1 MELRRILA
9 RDLRAATEK
18 AVALYGDNVLVI
30 SNDQVH
36 GQTEVIVAV
45 ELEPDPVAMRLADRE
60 NDSVL
65 ADASDRES
73 RLEPRFAPLAFGEA
87 LNDALTSRESTD
99 EEDEAPAQTY
109 SRKTVAKKTANAK
122 VAAKEEAEQSA
133 GRDQIRAREIVDLV
147 RQEMAILRR
156 DLRLGQSLAVWGQ
169 PALSGIAQQ
178 FDQALSASHAPLAL
192 RTLITSQAEEHDNV
206 QIALAKVE
214 EALIASMGQEV
225 FKGPL
230 SGIHVVMG
238 PSGAGKTSTAVKLAA
253 EAAQSHGT
261 EQVAVVS
268 WCDSRLGAWAQIQ
281 MGCSKIGVDCFRAQE
296 TSLLLPLLEEL
307 RGRSCVIIDTPGIEM
322 NRHRSRL
329 QELISD
335 ARFHLVVPMDAASHQ
350 AEQLLKTH
358 EWTSLMVTKVDE
370 AVHGWGLIS
379 ALSHRPLAIY
389 PWTGGTADGNE
400 RNAFGSAQLARL
412 AMDHLAGQMA
422 EQARH
427 AENDR
432 MGASLN
438 QVPAQIA
445 LQQIPNSPVASA
457 TGPVSNA

>member
-45 ELEPDPVAMRLADRE
+45 ELEPDPLAMRLADRE
-60 NDSVL
+60 NDSMPTERT
-65 ADASDRES
+65 DRES
-73 RLEPRFAPLAFGEA
+73 RLEPRFEPLAFGEA
-87 LNDALTSRESTD
+87 LNDALASRETAD
-99 EEDEAPAQTY
+99 ENDTPEQTY
-109 SRKTVAKKTANAK
+109 SRKTVAKKTANAR

-169 PALSGIAQQ
+169 PALSGVAQQ

-192 RTLITSQAEEHDNV
+192 RTLITSQAEAHDNV

-253 EAAQSHGT
+253 EAAQAHGT
-261 EQVAVVS
+261 EQVAVLS
-268 WCDSRLGAWAQIQ
+268 WCDGRLGAWAQIQ

-322 NRHRSRL
+322 NRHRGRL

-358 EWTSLMVTKVDE
+358 DWTSLMVTKVDE

-379 ALSHRPLAIY
+379 ALSHRPLAVY
-389 PWTGGTADGNE
+389 PWTGGTADGSE
-400 RNAFGSAQLARL
+400 RNAFGTAQLARM

-427 AENDR
+427 AESDR
-432 MGASLN
+432 MSNSLN
-438 QVPAQIA
+438 QLPAQLA
-445 LQQIPNSPVASA
+445 LQQLPNSPVASA
-457 TGPVSNA
+457 TGQVPNA

>member
-45 ELEPDPVAMRLADRE
+45 ELEPDPLAMRLADRE
-60 NDSVL
+60 NDSM
-65 ADASDRES
+65 STESTDRES
-73 RLEPRFAPLAFGEA
+73 RLEPRFEPLAFGEA
-87 LNDALTSRESTD
+87 LNDALASSETAD
-99 EEDEAPAQTY
+99 ENDTPEQTY
-109 SRKTVAKKTANAK
+109 SRKTVAKKTANAR

-169 PALSGIAQQ
+169 PALSGVAQQ

-192 RTLITSQAEEHDNV
+192 RTLITSQAEAHDNV

-253 EAAQSHGT
+253 EAAQAHGT
-261 EQVAVVS
+261 EQVAVLS

-322 NRHRSRL
+322 NRHRGRL

-358 EWTSLMVTKVDE
+358 DWTSLMVTKVDE

-379 ALSHRPLAIY
+379 ALSHRPLAVY
-389 PWTGGTADGNE
+389 PWTGGTADGSE
-400 RNAFGSAQLARL
+400 RNAFGTAQLARM

-427 AENDR
+427 AESDR
-432 MGASLN
+432 MSNSLN
-438 QVPAQIA
+438 QLPAQLA
-445 LQQIPNSPVASA
+445 LQQLPSSPVASA
-457 TGPVSNA
+457 TGQVPNA

>member
-45 ELEPDPVAMRLADRE
+45 ELEPDPIAMRLADRE
-60 NDSVL
+60 NDSMPTERT
-65 ADASDRES
+65 DRES
-73 RLEPRFAPLAFGEA
+73 RLEPRFEPLAFGEA
-87 LNDALTSRESTD
+87 LNDALASRETAD
-99 EEDEAPAQTY
+99 ENDTPEQTY
-109 SRKTVAKKTANAK
+109 SRKTVAKKTANAR

-169 PALSGIAQQ
+169 PALSGVAQQ

-192 RTLITSQAEEHDNV
+192 RTLITSQAEAHDNV

-253 EAAQSHGT
+253 EAAQAHGT
-261 EQVAVVS
+261 EQVAVLS

-322 NRHRSRL
+322 NRHRGRL

-358 EWTSLMVTKVDE
+358 DWTSLMVTKVDE

-379 ALSHRPLAIY
+379 ALSHRPLAVY
-389 PWTGGTADGNE
+389 PWTGGTADGSE
-400 RNAFGSAQLARL
+400 RNAFGTAQLARM

-427 AENDR
+427 AESDR
-432 MGASLN
+432 MSHSLN
-438 QVPAQIA
+438 QLPAQLA
-445 LQQIPNSPVASA
+445 LQQLPSSPVASA
-457 TGPVSNA
+457 TGQVPNA

>member
-45 ELEPDPVAMRLADRE
+45 ELEPDPLAMRLADRE
-60 NDSVL
+60 NDPMSTE
-65 ADASDRES
+65 STDRES
-73 RLEPRFAPLAFGEA
+73 RLEPRFEPLAFGEA
-87 LNDALTSRESTD
+87 LNDALASRETAD
-99 EEDEAPAQTY
+99 ENDTPEQTY
-109 SRKTVAKKTANAK
+109 SRKTVAKKTANAR

-169 PALSGIAQQ
+169 PALSGVAQQ

-192 RTLITSQAEEHDNV
+192 RTLITSQAEAHDNV

-253 EAAQSHGT
+253 EAAQAHGT
-261 EQVAVVS
+261 EQVAVLS

-322 NRHRSRL
+322 NRHRGRL

-358 EWTSLMVTKVDE
+358 DWTSLMVTKVDE

-379 ALSHRPLAIY
+379 ALSHRPLAVY
-389 PWTGGTADGNE
+389 PWTGGTADGSE
-400 RNAFGSAQLARL
+400 RNAFGTAQLARM

-427 AENDR
+427 AESDR
-432 MGASLN
+432 MSNSLN
-438 QVPAQIA
+438 QLPAQLA
-445 LQQIPNSPVASA
+445 LQQLPNSPVASA
-457 TGPVSNA
+457 TGQVPNA

>member
-60 NDSVL
+60 NDSMPTERT
-65 ADASDRES
+65 DRES
-73 RLEPRFAPLAFGEA
+73 RLEPRFEPLAFGEA
-87 LNDALTSRESTD
+87 LNDALASRETAD
-99 EEDEAPAQTY
+99 ENDTPEQTY
-109 SRKTVAKKTANAK
+109 SRKTVAKKTANAR

-169 PALSGIAQQ
+169 PALSGVAQQ

-192 RTLITSQAEEHDNV
+192 RTLITSQAEAHDNV

-253 EAAQSHGT
+253 EAAQAHGT
-261 EQVAVVS
+261 EQVAVLS

-322 NRHRSRL
+322 NRHRGRL

-358 EWTSLMVTKVDE
+358 DWTSLMVTKVDE

-379 ALSHRPLAIY
+379 ALSHRPLAVY
-389 PWTGGTADGNE
+389 PWTGGTADGSE
-400 RNAFGSAQLARL
+400 RNAFGTAQLARM

-427 AENDR
+427 AESDR
-432 MGASLN
+432 MSNSLN
-438 QVPAQIA
+438 QLPAQLA
-445 LQQIPNSPVASA
+445 LQQLPNSPVACA
-457 TGPVSNA
+457 TGQVPNA

>member
-60 NDSVL
+60 NDSMPTERT
-65 ADASDRES
+65 DRES
-73 RLEPRFAPLAFGEA
+73 RLEPRFEPLAFGEA
-87 LNDALTSRESTD
+87 LNDALASRETAD
-99 EEDEAPAQTY
+99 ENDTPEQTY
-109 SRKTVAKKTANAK
+109 SRKTVAKKTANAR

-169 PALSGIAQQ
+169 PALSGVAQQ

-192 RTLITSQAEEHDNV
+192 RTLITSQAEAHDNV

-253 EAAQSHGT
+253 EAAQAHGT
-261 EQVAVVS
+261 EQVAVLS
-268 WCDSRLGAWAQIQ
+268 WCDGRLGAWAQIQ

-322 NRHRSRL
+322 NRHRGRL

-379 ALSHRPLAIY
+379 ALSHRPLAVY
-389 PWTGGTADGNE
+389 PWTGGTADGSE
-400 RNAFGSAQLARL
+400 RNAFGTAQLARM

-427 AENDR
+427 AESDR
-432 MGASLN
+432 MSHSLN
-438 QVPAQIA
+438 QLPAQLA
-445 LQQIPNSPVASA
+445 LQQLPSSPVASA
-457 TGPVSNA
+457 TGQVPNA

>member
-45 ELEPDPVAMRLADRE
+45 ELEPDPLAMRLADRE
-60 NDSVL
+60 NDSMPTERT
-65 ADASDRES
+65 DRES
-73 RLEPRFAPLAFGEA
+73 RLEPRFEPLAFGEA
-87 LNDALTSRESTD
+87 LNDALASRETAD
-99 EEDEAPAQTY
+99 ENDTPEQTY
-109 SRKTVAKKTANAK
+109 SRKTVAKKTANAR

-169 PALSGIAQQ
+169 PALSGVAQQ

-192 RTLITSQAEEHDNV
+192 RTLITSQAEAHDNV

-253 EAAQSHGT
+253 EAAQAHGT
-261 EQVAVVS
+261 EQVAVLS
-268 WCDSRLGAWAQIQ
+268 WCDGRLGAWAQIQ

-322 NRHRSRL
+322 NRHRGRL

-379 ALSHRPLAIY
+379 ALSHRPLAVY
-389 PWTGGTADGNE
+389 PWTGGTADGSE
-400 RNAFGSAQLARL
+400 RNAFGTAQLARM

-427 AENDR
+427 AESDR
-432 MGASLN
+432 MSNSLN
-438 QVPAQIA
+438 QLPAQLA
-445 LQQIPNSPVASA
+445 LQQLPNSPVASA
-457 TGPVSNA
+457 TGQVPNA

>member
-60 NDSVL
+60 NDSMPTERT
-65 ADASDRES
+65 DRES
-73 RLEPRFAPLAFGEA
+73 RLEPRFEPLAFGEA
-87 LNDALTSRESTD
+87 LNDALASRETAD
-99 EEDEAPAQTY
+99 ENDTPEQTY
-109 SRKTVAKKTANAK
+109 SRKTVAQKTVNAR

-169 PALSGIAQQ
+169 PALSGVAQQ

-192 RTLITSQAEEHDNV
+192 RTLITSQAEAHDNV

-253 EAAQSHGT
+253 EAAQAHGT
-261 EQVAVVS
+261 EQVAVLS

-322 NRHRSRL
+322 NRHRGRL

-358 EWTSLMVTKVDE
+358 DWTSLMVTKVDE

-379 ALSHRPLAIY
+379 ALSHRPLAVY
-389 PWTGGTADGNE
+389 PWTGGTADGSE
-400 RNAFGSAQLARL
+400 RNAFGTAQLARM

-427 AENDR
+427 AESDR
-432 MGASLN
+432 MSNSLN
-438 QVPAQIA
+438 QLPAQLA
-445 LQQIPNSPVASA
+445 LQQLPSSPVASA
-457 TGPVSNA
+457 TGQVPNA

>member
-45 ELEPDPVAMRLADRE
+45 ELEPDPLAMRLADRE
-60 NDSVL
+60 NDSMPTERT
-65 ADASDRES
+65 DRES
-73 RLEPRFAPLAFGEA
+73 RLEPRFEPLAFGEA
-87 LNDALTSRESTD
+87 LNDALASRETAD
-99 EEDEAPAQTY
+99 ENDTPEQTY
-109 SRKTVAKKTANAK
+109 SRKTVAKKTANAR

-169 PALSGIAQQ
+169 PALSGVAQQ

-192 RTLITSQAEEHDNV
+192 RTLITSQAEAHDNV

-253 EAAQSHGT
+253 EAAQAHGT
-261 EQVAVVS
+261 EQVAVLS

-322 NRHRSRL
+322 NRHRGRL

-358 EWTSLMVTKVDE
+358 DWTSLMVTKVDE

-379 ALSHRPLAIY
+379 ALSHRPLAVY
-389 PWTGGTADGNE
+389 PWTGGTADGSE
-400 RNAFGSAQLARL
+400 RNAFGTAQLARM

-427 AENDR
+427 AESDR
-432 MGASLN
+432 MSHSLN
-438 QVPAQIA
+438 QLPAQLA
-445 LQQIPNSPVASA
+445 LQQLPSSPVASA
-457 TGPVSNA
+457 TGQVPNA

>member
-60 NDSVL
+60 NDSMPTERT
-65 ADASDRES
+65 DRES
-73 RLEPRFAPLAFGEA
+73 RLEPRFEPLAFGEA
-87 LNDALTSRESTD
+87 LNDALASRETAD
-99 EEDEAPAQTY
+99 ENDTPEQTY
-109 SRKTVAKKTANAK
+109 SRKTVAKKTANAR

-169 PALSGIAQQ
+169 PALSGVAQQ

-192 RTLITSQAEEHDNV
+192 RTLITSQAEAHDNV

-253 EAAQSHGT
+253 EAAQAHGT
-261 EQVAVVS
+261 EQVAVLS
-268 WCDSRLGAWAQIQ
+268 WCDGRLGAWAQIQ

-322 NRHRSRL
+322 NRHRGRL

-358 EWTSLMVTKVDE
+358 DWTSLMVTKVDE

-379 ALSHRPLAIY
+379 ALSHRPLAVY
-389 PWTGGTADGNE
+389 PWTGGTADGSE
-400 RNAFGSAQLARL
+400 RNAFGTAQLARM

-427 AENDR
+427 AESDR
-432 MGASLN
+432 MSNSLN
-438 QVPAQIA
+438 QLPAQLA
-445 LQQIPNSPVASA
+445 LQQLPSSPVASA
-457 TGPVSNA
+457 TGQVPNA

>member
-18 AVALYGDNVLVI
+18 AVALYGENVLVI

-60 NDSVL
+60 SVPVS

-73 RLEPRFAPLAFGEA
+73 RLEPRFEPLAFGEV
-87 LNDALTSRESTD
+87 LNDALASRDSS
-99 EEDEAPAQTY
+99 EEDDAPAQTY
-109 SRKTVAKKTANAK
+109 SRKTVAKKTANAQE
-122 VAAKEEAEQSA
+122 AAKEEAEQSK

-156 DLRLGQSLAVWGQ
+156 DLRLGQSMAIWGQ
-169 PALSGIAQQ
+169 PALSGVAQQ

-192 RTLITSQAEEHDNV
+192 RTLITSQAEEHENV

-214 EALIASMGQEV
+214 EALIASMGQAV

-230 SGIHVVMG
+230 FGIHVVMG

-253 EAAQSHGT
+253 EAAQAHGT

-281 MGCSKIGVDCFRAQE
+281 MGCSKVGVDCFRAQE

-329 QELISD
+329 QELIAD

-379 ALSHRPLAIY
+379 ALSHKPLAVY

-400 RNAFGSAQLARL
+400 RSAFGTAQLARL

-422 EQARH
+422 EQAQH
-427 AENDR
+427 AE
-432 MGASLN
+432 GAKMSTSLT
-438 QVPAQIA
+438 QVPAQLA
-445 LQQIPNSPVASA
+445 LQQLPSGPVASA
-457 TGPVSNA
+457 PGPVSNA

>member
-45 ELEPDPVAMRLADRE
+45 ELEPDPLAMRLADRE
-60 NDSVL
+60 NDSMPTERT
-65 ADASDRES
+65 DRES
-73 RLEPRFAPLAFGEA
+73 RLEPRFEPLAFGEA
-87 LNDALTSRESTD
+87 LNDALASRETAD
-99 EEDEAPAQTY
+99 ENDTPEQTY
-109 SRKTVAKKTANAK
+109 SRKTVAKKTANAR

-169 PALSGIAQQ
+169 PALSGVAQQ

-192 RTLITSQAEEHDNV
+192 RTLITSQAEAHDNV

-253 EAAQSHGT
+253 EAAQAHGT
-261 EQVAVVS
+261 EQVAVLS
-268 WCDSRLGAWAQIQ
+268 WCDGRLGAWAQIQ

-322 NRHRSRL
+322 NRHRGRL

-358 EWTSLMVTKVDE
+358 DWTSLMVTKVDE

-379 ALSHRPLAIY
+379 ALSHRPLAVY
-389 PWTGGTADGNE
+389 PWTGGTADGSE
-400 RNAFGSAQLARL
+400 RNAFGTAQLARM

-427 AENDR
+427 AESDR
-432 MGASLN
+432 MSNSLN
-438 QVPAQIA
+438 QLPAQLA
-445 LQQIPNSPVASA
+445 LQQLPSSPVASA
-457 TGPVSNA
+457 TGQVPNA

>member
-45 ELEPDPVAMRLADRE
+45 ELEPDPLAMRLADRE
-60 NDSVL
+60 NDSM
-65 ADASDRES
+65 STESTDRES
-73 RLEPRFAPLAFGEA
+73 RLEPRFEPLAFGEA
-87 LNDALTSRESTD
+87 LNEALASRETAD
-99 EEDEAPAQTY
+99 QNDTPEQTY
-109 SRKTVAKKTANAK
+109 SRKTVAKKTANAR

-169 PALSGIAQQ
+169 PALSGVAQQ

-192 RTLITSQAEEHDNV
+192 RTLITSQAEAHDNV

-253 EAAQSHGT
+253 EAAQAHGT
-261 EQVAVVS
+261 EQVAVLS

-322 NRHRSRL
+322 NRHRGRL

-358 EWTSLMVTKVDE
+358 DWTSLMVTKVDE

-379 ALSHRPLAIY
+379 ALSHRPLAVY
-389 PWTGGTADGNE
+389 PWTGGTADASE
-400 RNAFGSAQLARL
+400 RNAFGTAQLARM

-427 AENDR
+427 AESDR
-432 MGASLN
+432 MSHSLN
-438 QVPAQIA
+438 QLPAQLA
-445 LQQIPNSPVASA
+445 LQQLPSSPVASA
-457 TGPVSNA
+457 TGQVPNA